1 MNQDRPVHLM
11 LVEDNPDDADLAVRA
26 LRKNHFSNP
35 LEIATDGQDALDKLF
50 GEDGFLAREGSKAIL
65 LDLNLPKVDG
75 LEVLRRLRE
84 DARGR
89 MVPVVVLTSSQEE
102 SDLIASYDVGASSF
116 IVKPV
121 DFDSFVKCVSDI
133 GMYWLLMNKSPA

>member
-1 MNQDRPVHLM
+1 MDQDRPVHLM

-26 LRKNHFSNP
+26 LRKNNFKNP
-35 LEIATDGQDALDKLF
+35 LEIATDGQDALDQLF
-50 GEDGFLAREGSKAIL
+50 GDDGFLSRDGSKAIL

-75 LEVLRRLRE
+75 LEVLRRLR
-84 DARGR
+84 DDPRGR
-89 MVPVVVLTSSQEE
+89 RVPVVVLTSSQEE

-116 IVKPV
+116 NVKPV
-121 DFDSFVKCVSDI
+121 GFDSFVKCVSDI

>member
-1 MNQDRPVHLM
+1 MDQDRPVHLM

-26 LRKNHFSNP
+26 LRKNNFKNP
-35 LEIATDGQDALDKLF
+35 LEIATDGQEALDKLF

-75 LEVLRRLRE
+75 LEVLRRLR
-84 DARGR
+84 DDPRGR
-89 MVPVVVLTSSQEE
+89 RVPVVVLTSSQEE